1 MKRATR
7 GSWAS
12 LPKIDFTPE
21 IQAQLIKR
29 LPFAGVR
36 LAVSRCSMQLLANGE
51 LLLTTDDRWALGIL
65 PTRIPL
71 IEEAA
76 RQLLH
81 RPVRVRLVEEVRR

>member
-12 LPKIDFTPE
+12 LPKVDFTPE

-36 LAVSRCSMQLLANGE
+36 LAASQCAMQLKGAE
-51 LLLTTDDRWALGIL
+51 LVLTTSDEFAASLL
-65 PTRIPL
+65 PARIPL

-81 RPVRVRLVEEVRR
+81 QPVRVRLVVEVW